1 MSEKRDIAGLWWLSS
16 KPDERWTGTLTLKP
30 DKGPKL
36 TVDVQKSAFASITKK
51 LAAAPTIHGH
61 DQNGSLITLL
71 QPSWPRTQGGSTLS
85 KTTYSAHWALLGI
98 QLHNQDDFKAKVKEN

>member
-30 DKGPKL
+30 DKNPKL

-61 DQNGSLITLL
+61 DQNGSLVTLL
-71 QPSWPRTQGGSTLS
+71 QPGWQSCERC
-85 KTTYSAHWALLGI
+85 KAYSP
-98 QLHNQDDFKAKVKEN
+98 E